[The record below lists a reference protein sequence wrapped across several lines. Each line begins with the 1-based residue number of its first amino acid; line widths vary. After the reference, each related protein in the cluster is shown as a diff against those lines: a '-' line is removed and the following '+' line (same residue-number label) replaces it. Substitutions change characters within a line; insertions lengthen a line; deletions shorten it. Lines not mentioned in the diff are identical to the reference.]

1 MSGCILHLSISHSH
15 VFLLNSC
22 LDLFSAPPSLEDPL
36 SRSYRVNLPSSLTV
50 THSSALVFSTRPRV
64 SVSVRVPNGLCLADF
79 LGSLITPAI
88 ASRKRLADSQVR
100 LSPWICLRGS
110 TPTPFNRLFRQPA
123 GLSLL
128 RLHVAPSGSDGIFT
142 VSSIGLA
149 VRLCLRSR
157 LTLIRLALIRKP
169 WSFGGRV
176 SRPPYRYSYLHLL
189 FHALQQR
196 SSSIFNAHGM
206 LPYHPSRIHGFGT
219 GFMPDYYPRRIARLV
234 SCYALFK

>member
-1 MSGCILHLSISHSH
+1 M
-15 VFLLNSC
+15 
-22 LDLFSAPPSLEDPL
+22 
-36 SRSYRVNLPSSLTV
+36 
-50 THSSALVFSTRPRV
+50 
-64 SVSVRVPNGLCLADF
+64 
-79 LGSLITPAI
+79 ITSAI
-88 ASRKRLADSQVR
+88 ASRKRSAYSQVR
-100 LSPWICLRGS
+100 LSRWICLPRS
-110 TPTPFNRLFRQPA
+110 APTPFNRLFRQPA

-189 FHALQQR
+189 FHALQQG
-196 SSSIFNAHGM
+196 SSPIFDAAWNAPLPSYSDPRLRHGI
-206 LPYHPSRIHGFGT
+206 Y
-219 GFMPDYYPRRIARLV
+219 ARLL
-234 SCYALFK
+234 STPDRSTSELLRTL